1 MKTLEA
7 IPPNLELVIQVRR
20 TYQALRTKLDAML
33 APTGLTTPQCTA
45 LAYLERAGKVSSSE
59 LARAE
64 SVTAQTM
71 HVLVA
76 GLESSGLVVR
86 EPHPDHGRIILVS
99 LTSEGRGALRRAR
112 EVAARMQE
120 QMVAGLSASQRAS
133 LLRLL
138 GDIERALA

>member
-1 MKTLEA
+1 MRTQEA

-20 TYQALRTKLDAML
+20 TYQALRTRLDAVL

-45 LAYLERAGKVSSSE
+45 LAFLDSAGKASTSE

-76 GLESSGLVVR
+76 GLERSGLVVR
-86 EPHPDHGRIILVS
+86 EPHPSHGRILLVS
-99 LTSEGRGALRRAR
+99 LTSEGRRALRRAR
-112 EVAARMQE
+112 EVAARVQE
-120 QMVAGLSASQRAS
+120 QMVAGLPESQRPS

-138 GDIERALA
+138 RDVERALA

>member
-1 MKTLEA
+1 MRTAED

-20 TYQALRTKLDAML
+20 TYQALRAKLDAML

-45 LAYLERAGKVSSSE
+45 LAYLDSAGKVSSSE

-86 EPHPDHGRIILVS
+86 EPHPSHGRILLVS
-99 LTSEGRGALRRAR
+99 LTGEGRSAIRRAR
-112 EVAARMQE
+112 EVAARVQE
-120 QMVAGLSASQRAS
+120 QIVAGLSEPERAS

-138 GDIERALA
+138 ADVERALA

>member
-1 MKTLEA
+1 LKSVEA
-7 IPPNLELVIQVRR
+7 IPPNLELVTRLRR

-45 LAYLERAGKVSSSE
+45 LAYLETAGKVSSSD

-71 HVLVA
+71 RVLVA
-76 GLESSGLVVR
+76 GLESSGFVVR
-86 EPHPDHGRIILVS
+86 EPHPSHGRIILVS
-99 LTSEGRGALRRAR
+99 LTSEGRRALRRAR
-112 EVAARMQE
+112 EVAARVQE
-120 QMVAGLSASQRAS
+120 QMVAGLSESQRAS

>member
-1 MKTLEA
+1 MRTAED

-20 TYQALRTKLDAML
+20 TYQALRAKLDAML

-45 LAYLERAGKVSSSE
+45 LAYLDSAGKVSSSE

-86 EPHPDHGRIILVS
+86 EPHPSHGRILLVS
-99 LTSEGRGALRRAR
+99 LTGEGRSAIRRAR
-112 EVAARMQE
+112 EVAARVQE
-120 QMVAGLSASQRAS
+120 QIVAGLPEPERAS

-138 GDIERALA
+138 ADVERALA